1 MQNSLAPIAT
11 EILFL
16 ILSGFCTLTGL
27 RKDCSVKREIAP
39 KKTKSSRQNHHE
51 VS

>member
-1 MQNSLAPIAT
+1 MQNSLALIAT

-16 ILSGFCTLTGL
+16 ILSGFTQTGL

-39 KKTKSSRQNHHE
+39 EKTKSSRQTLHE